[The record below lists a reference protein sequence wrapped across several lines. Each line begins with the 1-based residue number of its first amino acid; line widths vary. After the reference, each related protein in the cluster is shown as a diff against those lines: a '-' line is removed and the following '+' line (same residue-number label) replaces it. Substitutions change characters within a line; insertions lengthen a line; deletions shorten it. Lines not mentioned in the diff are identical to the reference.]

1 MTALSKVTSCRAAK
15 GEARTWPA
23 RERQSMRLP
32 GRGAVPCR
40 RMQQMEGHGSW
51 WASQSSKLPTDLTV
65 RGGFDSHSP
74 PPRYPLITTG
84 FRSIPLDCLG
94 NVFTPRPRPHVSR
107 ALFPRSLPGS
117 AAAAI
122 VAHLAAIVASRQ
134 AQR

>member
-23 RERQSMRLP
+23 RERRSMRLH

-40 RMQQMEGHGSW
+40 RMHEMEGHGSW

-74 PPRYPLITTG
+74 PPRWPLYGKG
-84 FRSIPLDCLG
+84 FRKFAPQI
-94 NVFTPRPRPHVSR
+94 VSF
-107 ALFPRSLPGS
+107 LYQSLPPVLS
-117 AAAAI
+117 LSSPF
-122 VAHLAAIVASRQ
+122 VPQ
-134 AQR
+134 